1 MPNEIVEFN
10 PENDDSAEIV
20 VIEDDSDVNEIMI
33 QQSHK
38 KIHLI
43 RRNLDSPQG
52 GGSKTRKILACQIQ
66 GMSAFM

>member
-1 MPNEIVEFN
+1 VPNEIVEFN

-38 KIHLI
+38 KIHL
-43 RRNLDSPQG
+43 
-52 GGSKTRKILACQIQ
+52 T
-66 GMSAFM
+66 

>member
-20 VIEDDSDVNEIMI
+20 VIEDDFDVNEMMI

-38 KIHLI
+38 KII
-43 RRNLDSPQG
+43 
-52 GGSKTRKILACQIQ
+52 
-66 GMSAFM
+66 